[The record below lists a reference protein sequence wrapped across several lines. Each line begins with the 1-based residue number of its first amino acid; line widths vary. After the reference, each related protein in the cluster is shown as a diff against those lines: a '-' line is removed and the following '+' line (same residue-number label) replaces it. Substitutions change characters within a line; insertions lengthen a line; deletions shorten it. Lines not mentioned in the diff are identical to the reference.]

1 MANFFSSMSIKYK
14 YKLTNREV
22 LINQSFCDY
31 LIDAKL
37 MSNTLFTNF
46 STELKKQNRS
56 ILAIQIFLPR
66 QENTDIRHFSIC
78 VGKLAVCTGKK
89 NKTPTQTRF
98 FSIFASKMIIYVGKK
113 LTCLIKIIFLYYFFL
128 SYNKLQ

>member
-1 MANFFSSMSIKYK
+1 MSIKYK

-66 QENTDIRHFSIC
+66 QEHTDVRLFLIC

-89 NKTPTQTRF
+89 NETPTQTRF

-113 LTCLIKIIFLYYFFL
+113 LTCLIKIIFLYYFFYRIT
-128 SYNKLQ
+128 SFNSK